1 MKYPMMIKLIAVT
14 GLVVAP
20 LNAMAS
26 GFGGGWMQDK
36 TTGTIYY
43 SGAPSPERQQAVS
56 DRQQPVQHLNSF
68 GGGWVQDK
76 TTSTI
81 YYSRAP
87 SPERQQAASDAQ
99 PSNQRLNGFGGGW
112 VQDKHTNTLSY
123 HPEHD
128 AS

>member
-36 TTGTIYY
+36 TTG
-43 SGAPSPERQQAVS
+43 
-56 DRQQPVQHLNSF
+56 
-68 GGGWVQDK
+68 
-76 TTSTI
+76 TI